1 MRHNPPKE
9 LNSESDLY
17 QAAVRALM
25 RRAHSVHQMCD
36 LLKRRSDD
44 EDQIAAVIDKLKN
57 YKYLD
62 DARYALD
69 FARAHTQ
76 TRRQGKFRI
85 ARELRTR
92 GVPDRHIDAA
102 LAAVFAEG
110 DEATMIRARLQK
122 MSKLPQ
128 PVDERKI
135 ASVYRSLLRAGFS
148 SDVIRAEL
156 HAAFKNPREMAVR
169 DDSPADSSEV
179 PELSE

>member
-1 MRHNPPKE
+1 
-9 LNSESDLY
+9 
-17 QAAVRALM
+17 M
-25 RRAHSVHQMCD
+25 RRSHSVHQMRD
-36 LLKRRSDD
+36 LLNRRSDD
-44 EDQIAAVIDKLKN
+44 EDQIAAVIEKLKH

-69 FARAHTQ
+69 FARAHAQ
-76 TRRQGKFRI
+76 SRRQGKFRI

-122 MSKLPQ
+122 MSKLRQ

-135 ASVYRSLLRAGFS
+135 ASIYRSLLRAGFS
-148 SDVIRAEL
+148 PDAIRAEL
-156 HAAFKNPREMAVR
+156 HAAFKNPRGMAVS
-169 DDSPADSSEV
+169 DEPPVGNSEL